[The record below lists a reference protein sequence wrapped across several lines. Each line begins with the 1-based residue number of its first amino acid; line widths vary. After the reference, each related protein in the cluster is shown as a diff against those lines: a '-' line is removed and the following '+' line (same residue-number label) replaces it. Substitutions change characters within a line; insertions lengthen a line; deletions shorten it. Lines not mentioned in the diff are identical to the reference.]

1 MDRIVGGRLL
11 VEESLILIVRVNA
24 RDDAQMAHVPPHRSP
39 ENNLLTSDASLMLLV
54 ILPINLR

>member
-1 MDRIVGGRLL
+1 MDRLVGGRLL

-24 RDDAQMAHVPPHRSP
+24 RDDAQMAHVPPRCSP